1 MHPICFSQ
9 YYMFQEFVASC
20 NLPLQ
25 EFKHIIAT
33 SHFKKLHLLLL
44 LLMVIYCNIFTMVW
58 HNNDNDVDSILNPKK
73 KSQIPISLLNIFNC
87 IHFYFG
93 MSSISSYI
101 YLTNV
106 QNTILVV
113 VTWTRKGSQRG
124 RSDVQIQKG
133 KIKQYGHQF
142 FIKPMMS

>member
-1 MHPICFSQ
+1 
-9 YYMFQEFVASC
+9 
-20 NLPLQ
+20 
-25 EFKHIIAT
+25 
-33 SHFKKLHLLLL
+33 
-44 LLMVIYCNIFTMVW
+44 
-58 HNNDNDVDSILNPKK
+58 
-73 KSQIPISLLNIFNC
+73 
-87 IHFYFG
+87 